1 MRIGPKFRKNAT
13 HPPDTTVE
21 MITKVNLPSKDVR
34 WDPDKIPVDILVM
47 TAVEC
52 ELMAVLSFIPP
63 ASKMYKKGLG
73 SVYMGNLGTM
83 KIAVMRCKMG
93 SSGTRG
99 TGQIVQK
106 AVTELMPKAVFCVG
120 YCGGLN
126 PKKLKLGDVVISE
139 KLITYES
146 CKVTEGGSKDRSDRV
161 PLKTNLASVIQSAAD
176 GWRAPLQDPTELEVD
191 VRCGALLSGS
201 KVVDDN
207 QMREKLLEQFPE
219 GIAIEMEGEGKVKE
233 EFLKE
238 IS

>member
-1 MRIGPKFRKNAT
+1 MESKFRKYAP
-13 HPPDTTVE
+13 HPPETTVE
-21 MITKVNLPSKDVR
+21 MIKKVNLPSKDDR

-47 TAVEC
+47 TVIEC
-52 ELMAVLSFIPP
+52 ELRAVLSFIPP
-63 ASKMYKKGLG
+63 ASRMYKRGLG

-83 KIAVMRCKMG
+83 KIAVMIGEMG
-93 SSGTRG
+93 GIGPRG

-126 PKKLKLGDVVISE
+126 PEKLKLGDVVISK

-146 CKVTEGGSKDRSDRV
+146 CKVTESGFKDRSDRV

-201 KVVDDN
+201 KVVDNN
-207 QMREKLLEQFPE
+207 QMREKLLREFPE
-219 GIAIEMEGEGKVKE
+219 GIAIEMEGEGKVKG
-233 EFLKE
+233 
-238 IS
+238 

>member
-1 MRIGPKFRKNAT
+1 MRIGPKFRKIT

-21 MITKVNLPSKDVR
+21 MIKKVNLPSKDVR

-106 AVTELMPKAVFCVG
+106 AVTELMPKAVF
-120 YCGGLN
+120 
-126 PKKLKLGDVVISE
+126 
-139 KLITYES
+139 
-146 CKVTEGGSKDRSDRV
+146 
-161 PLKTNLASVIQSAAD
+161 
-176 GWRAPLQDPTELEVD
+176 
-191 VRCGALLSGS
+191 
-201 KVVDDN
+201 
-207 QMREKLLEQFPE
+207 
-219 GIAIEMEGEGKVKE
+219 
-233 EFLKE
+233 
-238 IS
+238 